1 MRGKKVEWQ
10 YHTFA
15 TLFFLMY
22 VVSPTCYF
30 TISCSPYYSLITP
43 KVLDV
48 INLSLR
54 LTPDDTLFTI
64 GRVSPFPPSM
74 ICCELKS

>member
-1 MRGKKVEWQ
+1 MREKKAVAVL
-10 YHTFA
+10 HICNII
-15 TLFFLMY
+15 FLDIC
-22 VVSPTCYF
+22 SQS

-48 INLSLR
+48 INLSFR